1 MHLPNLGVLFMLNN
15 KVNISSLQ
23 GSQSRLR
30 TQQSQIGKVDRP
42 NNKTFLLQRFNN
54 LPISSKQFIG
64 LITCELVSVIG
75 IAGGII
81 LIINQG
87 LQSQL
92 LEQAKLELA
101 VTNENYNSQVNQIN
115 SILRQKAIN
124 PTIIHAAIAHNSNS
138 LSPSLQENTKKI
150 LEEEARNSKIEY
162 ATLVGRDFKII
173 ANLNPDR
180 QGEIFNPNN
189 QVSEAIENSQTIT
202 SNSVITWSELS
213 QELPA
218 FPEGFKQQ
226 DTLIRYTI
234 VPVKDE
240 KTQTVV
246 GALVAGKILSGKD
259 TIAKKTV
266 ETIGGGYSAVYFRN
280 INGELA
286 LATSLY
292 QDNLEDT
299 KQNFPLPKK
308 ALSLLNIATK
318 NSPGKTVTQHLVLD
332 KKTYVIAAKAIPNKM
347 TEGVEG
353 NQTISGDAPVA
364 ILVRGTPETA
374 LSDLLRHG
382 WQGQALTIFII
393 LLLISLWT
401 LLVERAIIRP
411 IKNLQQTAQ
420 KFTVGQASTRSQI
433 FTTDEIGQLAMSFN
447 SMADSLAEQN
457 QRRENQAKLEFYL
470 NSITTRIRETLNPA
484 TVLKTLVSTTKEA
497 IQADRVVFYRLDENL
512 QGKIVAESSSNILTS
527 VIGTTVIKP
536 YQIQEE
542 FKEYEIGR
550 VKAVDN
556 IQEVSLSPSC
566 LEQIAALAVKAYL
579 ISPIYANKQ
588 LYGLLVAHQCSNPR
602 NWQVVEIDL
611 FRQVAV
617 QAGYALE
624 QAQLLQQV
632 ERGVAI
638 TSPEEQQNKDTLQAQ
653 LSDLIDNIESAAR
666 GDLTV
671 RAEVTVGEIGTVAD
685 FFNSIVE
692 SLRDIV
698 TKVKESALQVN
709 QAIGS
714 NEGAVRHLAE
724 EALAQAT
731 EIHSTLD
738 AVDNMTQ
745 SIQAVAASAE
755 QAATVAHD
763 AAHTATKSGWAMDM
777 TVQHFLRLRETVSDT
792 AKKVR
797 RLGESTQHISRVVAL
812 INQISTQTNLI
823 AINAGIEASR
833 AGEEGQGFAIVAE
846 EVGELAAQTV
856 VATREI
862 EQIVESIQLETT
874 EVVQAMELGTTQVMD
889 GTRIVDDAKQNL
901 NQILEISRQ
910 IDLLVRSIS
919 EATASQVETSQVVS
933 QLMKAIAATSQR
945 TSDSSRQVS
954 NSFAQTLQIAEEL
967 QQVVGTFQVK

>member
-1 MHLPNLGVLFMLNN
+1 MLNN

-30 TQQSQIGKVDRP
+30 IKKSQLVKVEWQK
-42 NNKTFLLQRFNN
+42 NKTSLIQRFYN

-64 LITCELVSVIG
+64 LITCELVSVVGIG
-75 IAGGII
+75 VGSI

-87 LQSQL
+87 LQTQL
-92 LEQAKLELA
+92 LEQAKSELA
-101 VTNENYNSQVNQIN
+101 VTNANYDTRVNQISSGFREKAVN
-115 SILRQKAIN
+115 S
-124 PTIIHAAIAHNSNS
+124 TIIYAAIAHNGKS
-138 LSPSLQENTKKI
+138 LSPSLQENAKKI
-150 LEEEARNSKIEY
+150 LEEEARNRKIEY

-173 ANLNPDR
+173 ANVNHNR
-180 QGEIFNPNN
+180 QEEIFNPNN
-189 QVSEAIENSQTIT
+189 LVSEAIEKSQQITANSI
-202 SNSVITWSELS
+202 ITWSELS
-213 QELPA
+213 QELPSL
-218 FPEGFKQQ
+218 PEGFKQQ
-226 DTLIRYTI
+226 DTLIRYTVI
-234 VPVKDE
+234 PVKDE

-246 GALVAGKILSGKD
+246 GALVSGEILSGKD
-259 TIAKKTV
+259 AIAKKTL
-266 ETIGGGYSAVYFRN
+266 ETIGSGYSAVYFRKL
-280 INGELA
+280 NGEFA

-292 QDNLEDT
+292 QDKLERY
-299 KQNFPLPKK
+299 KQNITLPKK
-308 ALSLLNIATK
+308 ALSLLNTATK
-318 NSPGKTVTQHLVLD
+318 NSTGKVVTQRLVLGN
-332 KKTYVIAAKAIPNKM
+332 KTYAIAAKAIPNKII
-347 TEGVEG
+347 EGVDG
-353 NQTISGDAPVA
+353 NQTVPGEEPIA
-364 ILVRGTPETA
+364 ILLRGTPETA
-374 LSDLLRHG
+374 LNDLLRHG
-382 WQGQALTIFII
+382 WQGQALAIFIG

-401 LLVERAIIRP
+401 LIVERAIIRP

-420 KFTVGQASTRSQI
+420 KFTDGQSSSRSHI
-433 FTTDEIGQLAMSFN
+433 FATDEIGQLAMSFN

-457 QRRENQAKLEFYL
+457 QRRENQAKLEFHL
-470 NSITTRIRETLNPA
+470 NNITTRIRETLNPE

-497 IQADRVVFYRLDENL
+497 IQADRVVLYRLDENL
-512 QGKIVAESSSNILTS
+512 QGKIVAESVSDSLS
-527 VIGTTVIKP
+527 AVIGTTVVKP
-536 YQIQEE
+536 YQIQED

-556 IQEVSLSPSC
+556 IQEVSLSQSC
-566 LEQIAALAVKAYL
+566 LEQLKALAVKAYL
-579 ISPIYANKQ
+579 ISPIYMNKQ
-588 LYGLLVAHQCSNPR
+588 LYGLLVAHQCSTPR
-602 NWQVVEIDL
+602 HWQVVEIDL

-638 TSPEEQQNKDTLQAQ
+638 ASPEEQQHKDTLQAQ
-653 LSDLIDNIESAAR
+653 LSELIDNIECAAR

-731 EIHSTLD
+731 EIHRTLD
-738 AVDNMTQ
+738 AVDNITQ
-745 SIQAVAASAE
+745 SIQAVAANAE

-763 AAHTATKSGWAMDM
+763 AAHTVTKSGRAMDM
-777 TVQHFLRLRETVSDT
+777 TVQQILRLRETISDT
-792 AKKVR
+792 SKKVR

-874 EVVQAMELGTTQVMD
+874 EVVQAMELGTTQVLD
-889 GTRIVDDAKQNL
+889 VTRIVDDAKQNL
-901 NQILEISRQ
+901 NQILDISRQ

-919 EATASQVETSQVVS
+919 QATSSQVETSQVVS

-954 NSFAQTLQIAEEL
+954 NSFAQTLQIAKEL

>member
-1 MHLPNLGVLFMLNN
+1 MLNN
-15 KVNISSLQ
+15 KVNISGLQ
-23 GSQSRLR
+23 SSQSRLR
-30 TQQSQIGKVDRP
+30 TKNSQIVKVERH
-42 NNKTFLLQRFNN
+42 NNKISLTQLFYN

-64 LITCELVSVIG
+64 LITCELVSVVGIG
-75 IAGGII
+75 LGSI

-87 LQSQL
+87 LQTQF
-92 LEQAKLELA
+92 LEQAKSELTT
-101 VTNENYNSQVNQIN
+101 TNVNYDSQVNQISSIFREKAVN
-115 SILRQKAIN
+115 S
-124 PTIIHAAIAHNSNS
+124 TIINAAIAHNSGKP
-138 LSPSLQENTKKI
+138 LSISLQKDTKKL
-150 LEEEARNSKIEY
+150 LEEEARNRKIEY

-173 ANLNPDR
+173 ANVNSDR

-189 QVSEAIENSQTIT
+189 LVSEAIEKSQQIVA
-202 SNSVITWSELS
+202 NSVITWSELS
-213 QELPA
+213 QELPSL
-218 FPEGFKQQ
+218 PKEFKQQ
-226 DTLIRYTI
+226 DTLIRYT
-234 VPVKDE
+234 VTPVKDE

-246 GALVAGKILSGKD
+246 GALVTGEILSGKD
-259 TIAKKTV
+259 ASAKKTV
-266 ETIGGGYSAVYFRN
+266 ETLGGGYSAIYFRKA
-280 INGELA
+280 NGEFA

-292 QDNLEDT
+292 QDKLNYT

-308 ALSLLNIATK
+308 ALSLLNIVTK
-318 NSPGKTVTQHLVLD
+318 NSIGRTVTKHLALGNR
-332 KKTYVIAAKAIPNKM
+332 TYAIAAKAIPNKII
-347 TEGVEG
+347 EGVE
-353 NQTISGDAPVA
+353 SDRVPSEEPVA

-374 LSDLLRHG
+374 LDDLLRYG
-382 WQGQALTIFII
+382 WQRQSLAIFIG

-401 LLVERAIIRP
+401 LIVGRAIIKP

-420 KFTVGQASTRSQI
+420 KFTDGQVSTRSQV
-433 FTTDEIGQLAMSFN
+433 FATDEIGQLAMSFN

-457 QRRENQAKLEFYL
+457 QRRENQAKLEFHL
-470 NSITTRIRETLNPA
+470 NNITVRIRETLNTE

-497 IQADRVVFYRLDENL
+497 IQADRVVFYRLDANL
-512 QGKIVAESSSNILTS
+512 KGKIVAESVNDSLPAA
-527 VIGTTVIKP
+527 IGTTVVKP
-536 YQIQEE
+536 YQIQED
-542 FKEYEIGR
+542 FKQYEIGR

-556 IQEVSLSPSC
+556 IQEISLSQYY
-566 LEQIAALAVKAYL
+566 LEHLALLSVKAYL

-588 LYGLLVAHQCSNPR
+588 LYGLLVAHQCSTPR
-602 NWQVVEIDL
+602 QWQVTEIDL
-611 FRQVAV
+611 FRQIAV

-632 ERGVAI
+632 ECGVAA
-638 TSPEEQQNKDTLQAQ
+638 SPEELQHKDTLQTQ
-653 LSDLIDNIESAAR
+653 LSELIDNIESAAR

-724 EALAQAT
+724 EAIAQAT
-731 EIHSTLD
+731 EIHRTLD
-738 AVDNMTQ
+738 AVDNMTI

-755 QAATVAHD
+755 QATTVAHD
-763 AAHTATKSGWAMDM
+763 AAHTVTKSGRAMDL
-777 TVQHFLRLRETVSDT
+777 TVQQILRLRETISDT
-792 AKKVR
+792 TKKVR

-823 AINAGIEASR
+823 AINAGLEASR
-833 AGEEGQGFAIVAE
+833 AGEEGQGFVIVAE

-874 EVVQAMELGTTQVMD
+874 EVVKAMELGTTQVMD

-901 NQILEISRQ
+901 NQILDISRQ
-910 IDLLVRSIS
+910 IDLLVRAIS

-945 TSDSSRQVS
+945 TSDSSRQAS
-954 NSFAQTLQIAEEL
+954 NSFAQTLQIAKEL
-967 QQVVGTFQVK
+967 QQVVETFQVK

>member
-1 MHLPNLGVLFMLNN
+1 MLNN
-15 KVNISSLQ
+15 KVNISGLQ

-30 TQQSQIGKVDRP
+30 TKKSQLVKVDRQK
-42 NNKTFLLQRFNN
+42 NKTSLIQRFYN

-64 LITCELVSVIG
+64 LITCELVSVVGIG
-75 IAGGII
+75 VGSI

-87 LQSQL
+87 LQTQL
-92 LEQAKLELA
+92 LEQAKSELA
-101 VTNENYNSQVNQIN
+101 VTDANYDTQVNQISSVFREKAVN
-115 SILRQKAIN
+115 S
-124 PTIIHAAIAHNSNS
+124 TIINAAIAHNDKHLS
-138 LSPSLQENTKKI
+138 LSLKEHVKKI
-150 LEEEARNSKIEY
+150 LEDEVHSRKIEY
-162 ATLVGRDFKII
+162 TTLVGRDFKII
-173 ANLNPDR
+173 ANVNHDR

-189 QVSEAIENSQTIT
+189 LVSEAIEKSQQIT
-202 SNSVITWSELS
+202 ANSVITWSELS
-213 QELPA
+213 QELPSL
-218 FPEGFKQQ
+218 PEGFKQH
-226 DTLIRYTI
+226 DTLIRYT
-234 VPVKDE
+234 VTPVKDE

-246 GALVAGKILSGKD
+246 GALVSGEILSGKD
-259 TIAKKTV
+259 AIAKKTV
-266 ETIGGGYSAVYFRN
+266 ETIGSGYSAVYFRKL
-280 INGELA
+280 NGEFA

-292 QDNLEDT
+292 KDNLDRS
-299 KQNFPLPKK
+299 KQNLPLPKK
-308 ALSLLNIATK
+308 ALSLLNTATK
-318 NSPGKTVTQHLVLD
+318 NSTGKTVTQRLVLGN
-332 KKTYVIAAKAIPNKM
+332 KNYAIVAKAIPNKM
-347 TEGVEG
+347 IEGVDG
-353 NQTISGDAPVA
+353 NQTVPGEEPVA

-374 LSDLLRHG
+374 LNDLLRYS
-382 WQGQALTIFII
+382 WQGQALTIFIG

-401 LLVERAIIRP
+401 LIVERAIIRP

-420 KFTVGQASTRSQI
+420 KFTAGQSSSRSHI
-433 FTTDEIGQLAMSFN
+433 FATDEIGQLAMSFN

-457 QRRENQAKLEFYL
+457 QRRENQAKLEFHL
-470 NSITTRIRETLNPA
+470 NNITNRIRETLNPEI
-484 TVLKTLVSTTKEA
+484 VLKTLVSTTKEA
-497 IQADRVVFYRLDENL
+497 IQVDRVVFYRLDENL
-512 QGKIVAESSSNILTS
+512 QGKIVAQS
-527 VIGTTVIKP
+527 VNDSLSAAIGTTVVKP
-536 YQIQEE
+536 YQIQED

-556 IQEVSLSPSC
+556 IQEVSLNQSC
-566 LEQIAALAVKAYL
+566 LEQLAALAVKAYL
-579 ISPIYANKQ
+579 ISPIYVNKQ
-588 LYGLLVAHQCSNPR
+588 LYGLLVAHQCSTPR

-624 QAQLLQQV
+624 QAELIQQV

-638 TSPEEQQNKDTLQAQ
+638 ASPEEQQHKDTMQAQ
-653 LSDLIDNIESAAR
+653 LSELIDNIECAAR

-731 EIHSTLD
+731 EIHRTLD
-738 AVDNMTQ
+738 AVDNITQ

-755 QAATVAHD
+755 QASTVAHD
-763 AAHTATKSGWAMDM
+763 AAHTVTKSGRAMDM
-777 TVQHFLRLRETVSDT
+777 TVQHILRLRETVSDT

-812 INQISTQTNLI
+812 INQISTQTNLL

-833 AGEEGQGFAIVAE
+833 AGEEAQGFVIVAE

-901 NQILEISRQ
+901 NQILDISRQ

-954 NSFAQTLQIAEEL
+954 NSFAQTLQIAKEL

>member
-1 MHLPNLGVLFMLNN
+1 MLNN

-30 TQQSQIGKVDRP
+30 IKKSQLVKVEWQK
-42 NNKTFLLQRFNN
+42 NKTSLIQRFYN

-64 LITCELVSVIG
+64 VITCELVSVVGIG
-75 IAGGII
+75 VVSI

-87 LQSQL
+87 LQTQL
-92 LEQAKLELA
+92 LEQAKSELA
-101 VTNENYNSQVNQIN
+101 VTNANYDTQVNQN
-115 SILRQKAIN
+115 SSVFREKAVN
-124 PTIIHAAIAHNSNS
+124 YTIINAVIAHNGKS
-138 LSPSLQENTKKI
+138 LSPSLQENAKKI
-150 LEEEARNSKIEY
+150 LEEEARNRKIEY

-173 ANLNPDR
+173 ANVNYDR

-189 QVSEAIENSQTIT
+189 LVSEAIEKSQQITANSI
-202 SNSVITWSELS
+202 ITWSELS
-213 QELPA
+213 QELPSL
-218 FPEGFKQQ
+218 PEGFKQQ
-226 DTLIRYTI
+226 DTLIRYT
-234 VPVKDE
+234 VTPVKDE

-246 GALVAGKILSGKD
+246 GALVSGEILSGKD
-259 TIAKKTV
+259 AIAKKTV
-266 ETIGGGYSAVYFRN
+266 ETIGSSYSAVYFRKL
-280 INGELA
+280 NGEFA

-292 QDNLEDT
+292 QDNLDRS
-299 KQNFPLPKK
+299 KHNLPLPKK
-308 ALSLLNIATK
+308 ALSLLNTATK
-318 NSPGKTVTQHLVLD
+318 NSAGKTVTQRLVLGN
-332 KKTYVIAAKAIPNKM
+332 KTYAIAAKAIPNKII
-347 TEGVEG
+347 ESS
-353 NQTISGDAPVA
+353 NQIVSGEEPVA

-374 LSDLLRHG
+374 LNDLLRYR
-382 WQGQALTIFII
+382 WQGQALAIFIG

-401 LLVERAIIRP
+401 LILERAIIRP

-420 KFTVGQASTRSQI
+420 KFTAGQSSSRSHI
-433 FTTDEIGQLAMSFN
+433 FSTDEIGQLAVSFN
-447 SMADSLAEQN
+447 SMADSLAEHN
-457 QRRENQAKLEFYL
+457 QRRENQAKLEFHL
-470 NSITTRIRETLNPA
+470 NNITTRIRETLNPE

-497 IQADRVVFYRLDENL
+497 IQADRVVFSRLDENL
-512 QGKIVAESSSNILTS
+512 QGKIVAESVSDSLS
-527 VIGTTVIKP
+527 AAIGTRVVKP

-556 IQEVSLSPSC
+556 IQEVSLSQSC
-566 LEQIAALAVKAYL
+566 LEQLKALAVKAYL
-579 ISPIYANKQ
+579 ISPIYVNKQ
-588 LYGLLVAHQCSNPR
+588 LYGLLVAHQCSTPR

-624 QAQLLQQV
+624 QAELIQQI
-632 ERGVAI
+632 ERGFAI
-638 TSPEEQQNKDTLQAQ
+638 ASPEEQQHKDTLQAQ
-653 LSDLIDNIESAAR
+653 LSELIDNIECAAR

-731 EIHSTLD
+731 EIHQTLN

-745 SIQAVAASAE
+745 SIQAVAANAE
-755 QAATVAHD
+755 QATTVAHD
-763 AAHTATKSGWAMDM
+763 AAHTVTKSGRAMDM
-777 TVQHFLRLRETVSDT
+777 TVQQILRLRETISDT
-792 AKKVR
+792 SKKVR

-874 EVVQAMELGTTQVMD
+874 DVVQAMELGTTQVMD

-954 NSFAQTLQIAEEL
+954 NSFAQTLQIAKEL

>member
-1 MHLPNLGVLFMLNN
+1 MLNN
-15 KVNISSLQ
+15 KVNISGLQ

-30 TQQSQIGKVDRP
+30 TKKSQIVKVDRQK
-42 NNKTFLLQRFNN
+42 NKTSLIQRFYN

-75 IAGGII
+75 IGVGSI

-87 LQSQL
+87 LQTQL
-92 LEQAKLELA
+92 LEQAKSELTA
-101 VTNENYNSQVNQIN
+101 TNVNYDSQANQIG
-115 SILRQKAIN
+115 SVFREKAIN
-124 PTIIHAAIAHNSNS
+124 STIIYAAIAYNGKS
-138 LSPSLQENTKKI
+138 LSPSLQENAKKI
-150 LEEEARNSKIEY
+150 LEEAARNRKIEY

-173 ANLNPDR
+173 ANANNNR

-189 QVSEAIENSQTIT
+189 LVSEAIEKSQQIT
-202 SNSVITWSELS
+202 ANSVITWAELS
-213 QELPA
+213 QESLSL
-218 FPEGFKQQ
+218 PEGFKQE
-226 DTLIRYTI
+226 DTLIRYT
-234 VPVKDE
+234 VTPVKEE

-246 GALVAGKILSGKD
+246 GALVSGEILSGKD
-259 TIAKKTV
+259 AIAKKTV
-266 ETIGGGYSAVYFRN
+266 ETIGGGYSAVYFRTL
-280 INGELA
+280 NGEFA

-292 QDNLEDT
+292 QDDSERS
-299 KQNFPLPKK
+299 KQNLPLPKQ
-308 ALSLLNIATK
+308 ALSLLNTATK
-318 NSPGKTVTQHLVLD
+318 NSIGKTVTQRLVLGN
-332 KKTYVIAAKAIPNKM
+332 KTYAIAAKAIPNKM
-347 TEGVEG
+347 IEGVDG
-353 NQTISGDAPVA
+353 NQIVPGEEPVA
-364 ILVRGTPETA
+364 VLVRGTSETA
-374 LSDLLRHG
+374 FNDLLRNG
-382 WQGQALTIFII
+382 WQGQALTIFIG

-401 LLVERAIIRP
+401 LIVERTIIRP

-420 KFTVGQASTRSQI
+420 KFTDGQSSTRSHV
-433 FTTDEIGQLAMSFN
+433 FATDEIGQLAMSFN

-457 QRRENQAKLEFYL
+457 QCRENQAKLEFYL
-470 NSITTRIRETLNPA
+470 NNIISCIRETLNPEK
-484 TVLKTLVSTTKEA
+484 VLKTLVSTTKEA
-497 IQADRVVFYRLDENL
+497 IQADRVVFYQLDEKL
-512 QGKIVAESSSNILTS
+512 QGKIVAECVSDSFSAA
-527 VIGTTVIKP
+527 IGTTVVKP
-536 YQIQEE
+536 YQIQED

-556 IQEVSLSPSC
+556 IQQVSLSPSC
-566 LEQIAALAVKAYL
+566 LEQLAVLGVKAYL
-579 ISPIYANKQ
+579 ISPIYVNKQ
-588 LYGLLVAHQCSNPR
+588 LYGLLVAHQCSAPR
-602 NWQVVEIDL
+602 HWQVVEIDL
-611 FRQVAV
+611 LRQVAV

-624 QAQLLQQV
+624 QAQLVQQV

-638 TSPEEQQNKDTLQAQ
+638 ASPEEQQYKDSLHAQ
-653 LSDLIDNIESAAR
+653 LSELIDNIESAAR

-698 TKVKESALQVN
+698 MKVQESALQVN

-731 EIHSTLD
+731 EIHRTLD
-738 AVDNMTQ
+738 AVDNMTL

-755 QAATVAHD
+755 QASTVAHN
-763 AAHTATKSGWAMDM
+763 AAHTVTKSGRAMDM
-777 TVQHFLRLRETVSDT
+777 TVQQMLRLRETVSDT
-792 AKKVR
+792 SKKVR

-833 AGEEGQGFAIVAE
+833 AGEEAQGFVIVAE

-901 NQILEISRQ
+901 NQILDISRQ

-919 EATASQVETSQVVS
+919 EATASQVNTSQVVS

-945 TSDSSRQVS
+945 TSDSSSQVS
-954 NSFAQTLQIAEEL
+954 NSFAQTLQIAKEL